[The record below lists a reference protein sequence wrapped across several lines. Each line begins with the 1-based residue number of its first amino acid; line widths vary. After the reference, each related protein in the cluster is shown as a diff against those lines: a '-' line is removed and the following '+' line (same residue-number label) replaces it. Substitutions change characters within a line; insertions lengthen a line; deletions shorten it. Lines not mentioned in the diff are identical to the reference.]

1 MSQGRPNVNAICPV
15 GWWRRLCRPGG
26 GQPFQFDLPPFPT
39 DRIRPCSGLLVRPGG
54 LQRKGEQRR
63 GRAARAESAAASHVH
78 VLGSGN
84 TIKTVPPVLRLGCV
98 NVSVSPAHD
107 LAEESSL
114 SVTAA
119 S

>member
-1 MSQGRPNVNAICPV
+1 MSS
-15 GWWRRLCRPGG
+15 GG
-26 GQPFQFDLPPFPT
+26 GQPFQFDLPPFPQ
-39 DRIRPCSGLLVRPGG
+39 IAFGLVAAFSCVQAACNAKASSGEG
-54 LQRKGEQRR
+54 
-63 GRAARAESAAASHVH
+63 AARAESAAASHVH

-107 LAEESSL
+107 LAEGSSL